1 MDAMLPAA
9 ALLSAAIGAAV
20 GVLMYRLGTAIGV
33 AALIA
38 PALVVIVAWRPELG
52 VYGGLLA
59 IPLEAFG
66 VRIGPVDST
75 LAEIVFLATAGIAFV
90 RMFVVDRAWPT
101 LAPAHLW
108 FAGLIGVALLGYF
121 FASETT
127 GIANS
132 VRNACA
138 FLVLSIL
145 VAGLERRSLEHVLWL
160 LVASGGVVGFIA
172 VITTGPQEAEEA
184 GAIVSGRATASFTHP
199 NVLGFF
205 LVLTLGPA
213 LALLFDRNWWGRLLV
228 GVALAGMIG
237 GLSLTFSRSAIVGA
251 VAVLLVLTASSR
263 FRRGAVLG
271 LLIAATFAA
280 INFNALT
287 SSREVGLLQ
296 QRLSTVSVAG
306 AEQDPRVPIW
316 RETPSIISDR
326 FPLGWGQGNFYV
338 ASSAHGLV
346 DPVGR
351 PWDHAHSLLLT
362 VAAETGLIGLA
373 AFVGFLAA
381 LAASA
386 WRTLRARG
394 PSRRLALGVV
404 ASLLGLFV
412 AGLVEY
418 PPRTQSIL
426 AVTLLLVGVLL
437 GFERIQFAPD
447 RTRGSSGA
455 AS

>member
-1 MDAMLPAA
+1 MDAMLPAG
-9 ALLSAAIGAAV
+9 ALLGAAIGAAA
-20 GVLMYRLGTAIGV
+20 GVLMYRLGPAIGV
-33 AALIA
+33 AVLIA
-38 PALVVIVAWRPELG
+38 PVLVVMVAARPELG

-75 LAEIVFLATAGIAFV
+75 LAEMVFLATAGVAFV
-90 RMFVVDRAWPT
+90 RVLVIGQAWRT
-101 LAPAHLW
+101 LAPSHLW
-108 FAGLIGVALLGYF
+108 FAALIGVALLGYF
-121 FASETT
+121 FAFDTT
-127 GIANS
+127 SIANS

-145 VAGLERRSLEHVLWL
+145 VAGLERRSLERVLWL
-160 LVASGGVVGFIA
+160 LVVSGGIVGFIA
-172 VITTGPQEAEEA
+172 LMTIGPQQAEEA

-199 NVLGFF
+199 NVLGFYM
-205 LVLTLGPA
+205 VLTLGPA
-213 LALLFDRNWWGRLLV
+213 LALLFDRNWWGRLVVGAALV
-228 GVALAGMIG
+228 GVIG
-237 GLSLTFSRSAIVGA
+237 GLALTFSRSAIVGA

-263 FRRGAVLG
+263 FRRGAALG

-280 INFNALT
+280 INFGALT
-287 SSREVGLLQ
+287 SSREVALLQ
-296 QRLSTVSVAG
+296 ERLSTVSVAG
-306 AEQDPRVPIW
+306 AQEDPRVPIW

-326 FPLGWGQGNFYV
+326 FLLGWGQGNYYV

-346 DPVGR
+346 DPEGQ
-351 PWDHAHSLLLT
+351 PWDHAHNLLLT

-381 LAASA
+381 LTASA
-386 WRTLRARG
+386 WRTLHARG

-404 ASLLGLFV
+404 ASLVGLFV

-437 GFERIQFAPD
+437 GFERIQFEPS
-447 RTRGSSGA
+447 RTHSS
-455 AS
+455 